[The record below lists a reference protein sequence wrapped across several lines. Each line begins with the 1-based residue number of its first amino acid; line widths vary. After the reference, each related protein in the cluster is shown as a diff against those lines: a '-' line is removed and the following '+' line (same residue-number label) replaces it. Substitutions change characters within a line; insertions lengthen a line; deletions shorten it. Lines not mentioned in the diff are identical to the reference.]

1 MNSAIGEARSDRPA
15 AGRLPLA
22 IVVSALLIGLP
33 ALVPAAPATCPVG
46 GEVIHWIADYCMLEA
61 QTDDEIAVS
70 DCIAQQ
76 LATTFTDDC
85 TARMH
90 FKRAMCRLS
99 GEGGAPRTS
108 IDACVADPEFMG
120 RTVRYGGVG
129 R

>member
-1 MNSAIGEARSDRPA
+1 MNSSIIEVLADRPA
-15 AGRLPLA
+15 AGRLALS
-22 IVVSALLIGLP
+22 IVVSGFLFGLP
-33 ALVPAAPATCPVG
+33 ALSPAATAACPVR
-46 GEVIHWIADYCMLEA
+46 GEVIQWIADYCMLEA

-85 TARMH
+85 AARMH

-99 GEGGAPRTS
+99 GAGAAPRTS
-108 IDACVADPEFMG
+108 VDACVADADFMG
-120 RTVRYGGVG
+120 RTVRHGGVG